1 MLVFVVF
8 ALMTISHCSWITAA
22 NKCSEG
28 VCLHMHVF
36 NVPAFVV
43 PSDTHEQRGTLLLVL
58 HILCVSVCSV
68 WDCVHVPSLF
78 PLCLHPKSCSTKNLC
93 EAGSEGERTAALE
106 SCRSACICMYWW
118 APSHRGKPWL
128 CKPRLKWI

>member
-1 MLVFVVF
+1 MFVFVVF

-43 PSDTHEQRGTLLLVL
+43 PSDTHEQRGTLLFVAYFVCFCLFCVG
-58 HILCVSVCSV
+58 LCACAIAVSIV
-68 WDCVHVPSLF
+68 F
-78 PLCLHPKSCSTKNLC
+78 APKSCSTKNLC

-106 SCRSACICMYWW
+106 SCRSAYICMYWL

-128 CKPRLKWI
+128 CRLLW